1 MDWEAPVDGWYVWFG
16 VGLLSVGLAGFV
28 LGLPSQ
34 PPPDAT
40 TAANTIDRVSSSSHQ
55 AAADYE
61 HDAAAIKIDTKQVW
75 MRNDGGTTRE
85 SVAFGSLT
93 PVHAVADDDKR
104 EALERITYGQ
114 HPRAVLRDYSFDAAA
129 LLDGADDTRERIDR
143 RGAEWRPAEGV
154 LSVRKVDI
162 GDETVL
168 LVDA

>member
-16 VGLLSVGLAGFV
+16 VALVSIGLTTFV

-40 TAANTIDRVSSSSHQ
+40 TAANTIDRVASSSHR

-61 HDAAAIKIDTKQVW
+61 HDAAAIRIDTKQLW
-75 MRNDGGTTRE
+75 LRNDGGTTRE

-93 PVHAVADDDKR
+93 PVHAVAEDDKR
-104 EALERITYGQ
+104 EALERIIDGQ
-114 HPRAVLRDYSFDAAA
+114 HPRVVLREYSFDATA
-129 LLDGADDTRERIDR
+129 LLDEAEDTRERIDR
-143 RGAEWRPAEGV
+143 QGAEWRPADGV
-154 LSVRKVDI
+154 LSVRKIDI
-162 GDETVL
+162 GGETVV

>member
-16 VGLLSVGLAGFV
+16 VGLVSVGLAAFV

-40 TAANTIDRVSSSSHQ
+40 TAANTIDRVSSSYHQ

-61 HDAAAIKIDTKQVW
+61 HDATAIKIDTKQVW
-75 MRNDGGTTRE
+75 LRNDGGTTQE

-93 PVHAVADDDKR
+93 PVDAVADDDKR
-104 EALERITYGQ
+104 EALERIVHGQ
-114 HPRAVLRDYSFDAAA
+114 HPGVVLQNYSFGAAA
-129 LLDGADDTRERIDR
+129 LLDEAEDTRERIDR
-143 RGAEWRPAEGV
+143 QGAKWRPAEGA
-154 LSVRKVDI
+154 LSVRKTDI
-162 GDETVL
+162 GGETIV